1 MQFFV
6 FELLIPQAEE
16 RIEDAFA
23 GAAKLRL
30 VTAEQIQS
38 AGIVTQGAEGKRGT
52 GWFVYGFVLLIDG
65 VSLFRHFEVE
75 ERCLDGPDALHAP
88 AGGDQLLD
96 ETGLDFALRVELR
109 EIRFEQLL
117 EVGFG
122 FIGEDDGAAGEAVLD
137 GVLRGAGT
145 AFGGNRSAGP
155 RAVGAG
161 GFDFGSLLSKIGQ
174 GCDVGC

>member
-1 MQFFV
+1 MAEVIGVRRDRIARGEVRRKLGIVLQYPRYGVVRFVLHFFAFELGLLARYPRWEVVRFVLQFFV

-30 VTAEQIQS
+30 VTAEQVQS

-52 GWFVYGFVLLIDG
+52 GYFVYGFVLLIDG

-109 EIRFEQLL
+109 EISFEQFL
-117 EVGFG
+117 EV
-122 FIGEDDGAAGEAVLD
+122 
-137 GVLRGAGT
+137 
-145 AFGGNRSAGP
+145 
-155 RAVGAG
+155 
-161 GFDFGSLLSKIGQ
+161 
-174 GCDVGC
+174 